1 MGNVYEED
9 LSEALRIAF
18 GDNWS
23 LSTKKISAVLNQ
35 IYNIDRVKINL
46 SVSDKNYNFYK
57 NILPGSETNEKRI
70 NAYTIKSRIDI
81 SDIKKELG
89 ATSSDMSLEYSIQ
102 KRKAKILSQLD
113 SNHKEILLEGIF

>member
-1 MGNVYEED
+1 M
-9 LSEALRIAF
+9 SEALRIAF

-23 LSTKKISAVLNQ
+23 LSTKKISAILNQ

-70 NAYTIKSRIDI
+70 NAYTIKSRIEL
-81 SDIKKELG
+81 SDIKKEL
-89 ATSSDMSLEYSIQ
+89 AVTSSDFSLENSIA
-102 KRKAKILSQLD
+102 KRKTKILNQLD
-113 SNHKEILLEGIF
+113 NNIKELLLEGIF

>member
-1 MGNVYEED
+1 MIYTMI
-9 LSEALRIAF
+9 LSVEVLETEVILRITF

-46 SVSDKNYNFYK
+46 SVADKNYNFYK
-57 NILPGSETNEKRI
+57 NILPASPTTKKI
-70 NAYTIKSRIDI
+70 IDAYTIKSRIEL

-102 KRKAKILSQLD
+102 KKK
-113 SNHKEILLEGIF
+113 N